1 MLTMTFT
8 NEEVELIEKALT
20 SAFQISGKNEYENLR
35 NAIVWHEYVV
45 KSEYENIIMGVKI

>member
-45 KSEYENIIMGVKI
+45 KKANIKIL

>member
-8 NEEVELIEKALT
+8 SQEVELIEKALT

-45 KSEYENIIMGVKI
+45 KKSNMKIL

>member
-8 NEEVELIEKALT
+8 NQEVELIEKALT
-20 SAFQISGKNEYENLR
+20 NAFQMSGKQEYEILR

-45 KSEYENIIMGVKI
+45 KKSNMKIL

>member
-8 NEEVELIEKALT
+8 NEEIELIEKALT

-45 KSEYENIIMGVKI
+45 KKSNMKIL